1 LYKVEVDAPLEN
13 KMLKRP
19 YHILQILDNVL
30 DLKTIYFKLVF
41 YYFHSLNLVGVVV
54 PNAFGG
60 LLNAY

>member
-1 LYKVEVDAPLEN
+1 LYKVEVDVPLEN
-13 KMLKRP
+13 EMLKRP

-30 DLKTIYFKLVF
+30 VLKTIYFKLVF
-41 YYFHSLNLVGVVV
+41 YNFHSFNLVGVVV